1 MLDIGFSE
9 LVLIGGVA
17 LVVLGPEKLAVV
29 ARTSGKMAGKAQR
42 YLNEVKVDL
51 AREGELA
58 ELRQIKSQFE
68 AARQELTNTFQQETQ
83 QLQTLKNEFKNEFK
97 NDIQSGLVQDYAAL
111 STPVPLAA
119 NLEPVATAMVATYVT
134 DTVTD
139 TATDAAPDYQAALD
153 HNAAPVSTPT
163 LEQFSQAMAWRS
175 EIYAVQSDLTHL
187 EQRLTQ
193 LKTALAESEAQL
205 NLSAMPP
212 V

>member
-42 YLNEVKVDL
+42 YLNEVKLDL

-83 QLQTLKNEFKNEFK
+83 QLHTLKNEFKH
-97 NDIQSGLVQDYAAL
+97 DIQSGLVQDYAAL

-119 NLEPVATAMVATYVT
+119 NLEPVATAMVATSVT
-134 DTVTD
+134 DAV
-139 TATDAAPDYQAALD
+139 TDAAPDYSPDYQAALD

-205 NLSAMPP
+205 NLSATPP